1 VPSDLAPI
9 SVVIPAYNAESFIAD
24 AIRSV
29 HAQTLRPTE
38 IIVIADDCTD
48 RTPQIAAELGAIVLE
63 QKRRNMAAGL
73 NLGISASTQP
83 WIAFHDADDLWEKDK
98 IALQWKAVQACSAAI
113 ISCDLCNV
121 YEGKVMASSERALRE
136 RWNNLESVAIGEDC
150 HFFERVEGDFLVNFY
165 FQTSTVLLR
174 RDVFSSVG
182 IFDESLVYGQ
192 TRELFARVM
201 ARFPV
206 AFVEKPLVY
215 VRMHS
220 ANHSRN
226 VEAGWLFYLSIIE
239 RMLKNPDI
247 YPRRAGEAL
256 RARLKRDFHYSERE
270 LAQARARTSNS
281 SAQAQPSNP
290 NQP

>member
-1 VPSDLAPI
+1 LPSDVAPI
-9 SVVIPAYNAESFIAD
+9 SVVIPAYNAENFIAD

-83 WIAFHDADDLWEKDK
+83 WIAFLDADDLWEKDK
-98 IALQWKAVQACSAAI
+98 IALQWQAVQTCPAAI
-113 ISCDLCNV
+113 VSCDLCTL
-121 YEGKVMASSERALRE
+121 YQGKVMASPPRALRE
-136 RWNNLESVAIGEDC
+136 RWNNLESVALGEDC
-150 HFFERVEGDFLVNFY
+150 HFFERVQGDFLVQFY
-165 FQTSTVLLR
+165 FQTTTVLLR

-182 IFDESLVYGQ
+182 IFDESLIYGQ

-215 VRMHS
+215 VRVHS
-220 ANHSRN
+220 SNHSRN
-226 VEAGWLFYLSIIE
+226 LEGGWISYISIIE
-239 RMLKNPDI
+239 RMLRNPDM
-247 YPRRAGEAL
+247 YPKGAGKAL
-256 RARLKRDFHYSERE
+256 RESLKRDFHHSERE
-270 LAQARARTSNS
+270 LARSRASTS
-281 SAQAQPSNP
+281 SAPQQSQPSNP
-290 NQP
+290 NQL